1 MSMPRARPPTE
12 ARAMALAA
20 TGETGTLGSWA
31 ALLISISAGMV
42 VTRVASENKDSNL
55 GKDVAGQIPI
65 AQWFEA
71 PRQIGF
77 GGMGHESRPVEGRG
91 HSTLPSAKD
100 SYRYSPLPVF
110 CE

>member
-1 MSMPRARPPTE
+1 MHHAEAQAMAAGVLRVFGQRHARGRARRGGE
-12 ARAMALAA
+12 RGIQQGRRMARIVMNGVGL
-20 TGETGTLGSWA
+20 E
-31 ALLISISAGMV
+31 
-42 VTRVASENKDSNL
+42 
-55 GKDVAGQIPI
+55 DVAGQIPI